1 MRIKYITHKIV
12 NKILSWKSNARRRQ
26 LVKRASSCTSKGE
39 MLYPQRR
46 ILNKYRSTW
55 FRSRSSLWEN
65 GQDDESQENFA
76 ILDATRPWTPIQ
88 ACLSLS
94 TVTLDGYFS
103 AFASRV
109 ANAPRK
115 LRYHQLCSPASLPT
129 EWTQSGSLSSESSF
143 RWSLSYVHSLT
154 DRVMA
159 YDRHTTIPK
168 HLLVAN
174 LRSSRKRGTL
184 YCFCQTRHVISLS
197 IELDIRSH
205 YTLVTRDFEINS
217 NDRRNENCK
226 APYYLNE
233 KNSTHFSTLTN
244 NIHEIFSSLQIRPLV
259 LFEYSYCY
267 RRRKK
272 RIINSYI
279 F

>member
-1 MRIKYITHKIV
+1 
-12 NKILSWKSNARRRQ
+12 
-26 LVKRASSCTSKGE
+26 

-143 RWSLSYVHSLT
+143 RWSLSYVRSLT

-159 YDRHTTIPK
+159 YNRHTTIPK
-168 HLLVAN
+168 HLLVAISARLAN
-174 LRSSRKRGTL
+174 VERCIVFAKRATWSPYRSSSIFARITL
-184 YCFCQTRHVISLS
+184 WL
-197 IELDIRSH
+197 
-205 YTLVTRDFEINS
+205 
-217 NDRRNENCK
+217 
-226 APYYLNE
+226 
-233 KNSTHFSTLTN
+233 
-244 NIHEIFSSLQIRPLV
+244 HEISKLILTIGGMRIVKCPITWMKRTL
-259 LFEYSYCY
+259 LYSFFHF
-267 RRRKK
+267 
-272 RIINSYI
+272 NE
-279 F
+279 

>member
-1 MRIKYITHKIV
+1 MTNR
-12 NKILSWKSNARRRQ
+12 
-26 LVKRASSCTSKGE
+26 KRTLAV
-39 MLYPQRR
+39 
-46 ILNKYRSTW
+46 
-55 FRSRSSLWEN
+55 
-65 GQDDESQENFA
+65 
-76 ILDATRPWTPIQ
+76 LDATRPWTPIQ

-94 TVTLDGYFS
+94 AVTLDGYFS

-154 DRVMA
+154 DRAMA
-159 YDRHTTIPK
+159 YDRHTTIPR
-168 HLLVAN
+168 H

-184 YCFCQTRHVISLS
+184 YRFCQTRHVISLS
-197 IELDIRSH
+197 IELDIHSH

-226 APYYLNE
+226 VPYYLNE
-233 KNSTHFSTLTN
+233 KNSTLLIFPLYRIVFMRYFLSYKFVLSSCLSTL
-244 NIHEIFSSLQIRPLV
+244 IAIEGV
-259 LFEYSYCY
+259 
-267 RRRKK
+267 KK
-272 RIINSYI
+272 KG
-279 F
+279 